1 MVYIKANNE
10 IIKVY
15 QRIILSMK
23 QRVEWNG
30 DIIIRKNTMI
40 LVGRVRSMYFELATR
55 RVYSDI
61 EELTFDSANAFEM
74 GNNKLITNIINML
87 LYPFGKWGAIKGL
100 NVEQDY
106 MVLAALFSQIF
117 KEIDVETYFTKTSL
131 KFFINGIQITFE
143 DAMEKC
149 IAYIVKQ
156 QEIKI
161 AEQNLKQ
168 KKQDVK
174 KEGKMQ
180 NESKK
185 TSETNVENKGNL
197 SEKAV
202 GGNTDHAATKG
213 EESKNDKAV
222 QADRVRKKVVFS
234 GRNLNARGVNNTT
247 YGKAGEE
254 NDNTV
259 KDSTDS
265 DIKYAD
271 DKIKNSEEEKSGAG
285 LWHNMKWSVGRFDF
299 KREEVDQK
307 SANSHRIGN
316 NFYMVP
322 YECPDCGEHLHMVV
336 YPQGRENVID
346 TDEGR
351 VYITRAYTC
360 DNCKKFYT
368 AKPGKLLRE
377 GDAYVLDFDND
388 EYAARDYVQ
397 LLGRKGGKTGNC
409 NFNMYEADYG
419 KNVSS
424 VGKRL
429 SERCRKMELLTD
441 EELEQILAQMDDGFF
456 SDYEKERFLAIIEQE
471 LEYREKMRTKK
482 FGEFGRTSDERAQDD
497 EVDDSTK
504 IADNVAY
511 ESEMA
516 EDTKNM
522 QKSEIQS
529 DGGSIPEQKDYS
541 VNDEQDNTKAEKRQ
555 SIFGK
560 GKDKS
565 KKNGLSDKE
574 QAGKKG
580 SFFNRF
586 KKGDDKENISTENIS
601 RENIS
606 KDVRSDT
613 VKNDNKVE
621 TLTDKYG
628 VVEDKVQNTGNFDVT
643 DDISE
648 NVQNLGDEIL
658 NDRNIENDNITE
670 AKENTAV
677 RGDSVKEEVAAG
689 DEARTPNAIIIEE
702 RHTNEKKNTR
712 HKKEDIVE
720 KNNKSDTA
728 DTKISQKD
736 STAPEGVQVSF
747 FDKITDE
754 SRTAKY
760 SDIVENIKKIEA
772 SEGDEQEKI
781 HYIDVLTKLCKAAAK
796 KEIEYLLS
804 HLPGNINFER
814 YKRTKEKLRTYTQI
828 DVEPYIKIVD
838 AKRDKVEFDELNK
851 LVSGVDRDNR
861 DELLEMMERIKNGE
875 YEKRNSD
882 RFVDSLKK
890 RVYAMDEA
898 KLRGICP
905 DPDEI
910 TFDEGIKALE
920 EIEKG
925 VFLPELKS
933 NMLQL
938 IDKKLTTL
946 KTEECELLVRKLE
959 RDLEGK
965 ISDMSKIHFYD
976 IRKMRDLDNTDK
988 ETSFVK
994 VAVSTYAYA
1003 TGKYEYPIV
1012 ICDSS
1017 VFGSGKEGFIITPD
1031 HIFYKGLI
1039 KSGSIDVKSID
1050 GVSSEKKGLVVQ
1062 HSSKGG
1068 VKIPCTLGRNDEKNM
1083 ADVLDSFIG
1092 YLKMKP
1098 ESRSI
1103 EYMSKNDHKIKC
1115 CYRCGHVFTDGN
1127 VCPKCGSRFDG

>member
-1 MVYIKANNE
+1 MIYIKANNE

-15 QRIILSMK
+15 QRIIMSMK
-23 QRVEWNG
+23 ERVEWYG

-117 KEIDVETYFTKTSL
+117 KEIDVETYFTKTSF

-143 DAMEKC
+143 DAIEKC
-149 IAYIVKQ
+149 VGYIEKQ
-156 QEIKI
+156 REIQLG
-161 AEQNLKQ
+161 EQNLK
-168 KKQDVK
+168 
-174 KEGKMQ
+174 
-180 NESKK
+180 
-185 TSETNVENKGNL
+185 ENNKNSDIL
-197 SEKAV
+197 EKAEQ
-202 GGNTDHAATKG
+202 KSQKLS
-213 EESKNDKAV
+213 EESKNKENQVEKSDRKNQSNEPEKSRKIEKNETNGNNSAKNKAV
-222 QADRVRKKVVFS
+222 E
-234 GRNLNARGVNNTT
+234 G
-247 YGKAGEE
+247 
-254 NDNTV
+254 
-259 KDSTDS
+259 STGS
-265 DIKYAD
+265 NIKYAD
-271 DKIKNSEEEKSGAG
+271 DKIRDSEEKKSGAG
-285 LWHNMKWSVGRFDF
+285 LWHNMKWSVGRFEF
-299 KREEVDQK
+299 KREKVEK
-307 SANSHRIGN
+307 KYENSHRIGN

-336 YPQGRENVID
+336 YPQGKENVID

-397 LLGRKGGKTGNC
+397 LLGKKGVKTGNC
-409 NFNMYEADYG
+409 NFNMYEADYE

-471 LEYREKMRTKK
+471 LEYREKMRNKK
-482 FGEFGRTSDERAQDD
+482 FGEFGRRSDEREEDDKQKDHIETNDD
-497 EVDDSTK
+497 EGTNESN
-504 IADNVAY
+504 IYRDNSALRDN
-511 ESEMA
+511 
-516 EDTKNM
+516 EDI
-522 QKSEIQS
+522 SGLS
-529 DGGSIPEQKDYS
+529 DVRSDNDMTPEQKEHS
-541 VNDEQDNTKAEKRQ
+541 ENKENDDGKVGKRL

-560 GKDKS
+560 NRDRSEKNRKSDKGQSNKKGLFLNKSTKSGGKDGALKDKKS
-565 KKNGLSDKE
+565 DIIKYDNKNDTSSDKNVV
-574 QAGKKG
+574 AK
-580 SFFNRF
+580 
-586 KKGDDKENISTENIS
+586 DKTQSTEYEEHAN
-601 RENIS
+601 E
-606 KDVRSDT
+606 
-613 VKNDNKVE
+613 
-621 TLTDKYG
+621 
-628 VVEDKVQNTGNFDVT
+628 
-643 DDISE
+643 DISE
-648 NVQNLGDEIL
+648 NIVQKDYMEEEFASDDKIKTS
-658 NDRNIENDNITE
+658 DINITDKKPE
-670 AKENTAV
+670 NEDENTENK
-677 RGDSVKEEVAAG
+677 RE
-689 DEARTPNAIIIEE
+689 N
-702 RHTNEKKNTR
+702 
-712 HKKEDIVE
+712 IVE
-720 KNNKSDTA
+720 KSVENDVIDNK
-728 DTKISQKD
+728 KSQKD
-736 STAPEGVQVSF
+736 NDASVGSQASF
-747 FDKITDE
+747 FDSITE
-754 SRTAKY
+754 KSRTAKY
-760 SDIVENIKKIEA
+760 SDIVENIKKVKA
-772 SEGDEQEKI
+772 SNGDEQEKN
-781 HYIDVLTKLCKAAAK
+781 HYIDVLTKLCKEAAK
-796 KEIEYLLS
+796 REIEYLLS

-814 YKRTKEKLRTYTQI
+814 YKRTKEKLMTYTQI
-828 DVEPYIKIVD
+828 DVKPYIKIVD

-851 LVSGVDRDNR
+851 LVSNVDREDRN
-861 DELLEMMERIKNGE
+861 ELLEMIEKIKGGE

-882 RFVDSLKK
+882 RFVEGLRK

-905 DPDEI
+905 NPDEI
-910 TFDEGIKALE
+910 TFDEGIKALK
-920 EIEKG
+920 EIEEG

-965 ISDMSKIHFYD
+965 ISDMSRIHFYD
-976 IRKMRDLDNTDK
+976 IRKMMDGGNTDK
-988 ETSFVK
+988 ETSLIK

-1003 TGKYEYPIV
+1003 AGKYEYPIL

-1017 VFGSGKEGFIITPD
+1017 MFGSGKEGFIITPD
-1031 HIFYKGLI
+1031 HIFYKGII
-1039 KSGSIDVKSID
+1039 KSGSIDVKNVNGI
-1050 GVSSEKKGLVVQ
+1050 SSERKGLIVE
-1062 HSSKGG
+1062 HSSKGS
-1068 VKIPCTLGRNDEKNM
+1068 VKIPCTLNKIDEKNM
-1083 ADVLDSFIG
+1083 TDALEPFID

-1098 ESRSI
+1098 ESRSV
-1103 EYMSKNDHKIKC
+1103 EYMSKQDHKIKC
-1115 CYRCGHVFTDGN
+1115 CYRCGHIFTDGD